1 MDYKQLELKVGLEI
15 HFQLNT
21 KHKLFC
27 SCSTAMKEK
36 QPVCIVK
43 RKLHPVPSELGEIDV
58 AAQYEW
64 LRDRTFYYQVFKNES
79 CLVELDEEPPHP
91 VNREA
96 LEIALQ
102 IALLLNCE
110 IPNEIHVMRKIVIDG
125 SNTSGFQRTMIVG
138 RNGFLEYKGRKIGI
152 TNVCLEED
160 AAALVK
166 EENGSVYYKLNRLG
180 IPLVEIAT
188 ETIEGF
194 SPQEI
199 QDIAY
204 TIGLIAKS
212 TGKIKSGIGTIRQD
226 VNISIKGGARVEIKG
241 VQKLELLAKVIELEA
256 KRQLE
261 LIQRGE
267 KVEEETRA
275 AYSDGTTRYTR
286 PLPGAGRLYPES
298 DLPPISVSRNYLKK
312 LKKKLPELLTKKL
325 ERFKKELK
333 LPEEIAN
340 QILRSKYL
348 KLFEKI
354 VTLNVNPTLV
364 ANTFVNTLKDLKR
377 KNIPIENI
385 SDEKFIELFKLVKNG
400 KVVKEGIPILLEKI
414 AGYPQKRI
422 IDLIKE
428 CNLLPISKSEVMK
441 IIDEKIEKNKDKLTD
456 KKRSFDFIF
465 GLTMSEVRGR
475 IDAKTVALLVKKK
488 INQLFDA

>member
-1 MDYKQLELKVGLEI
+1 
-15 HFQLNT
+15 
-21 KHKLFC
+21 
-27 SCSTAMKEK
+27 MKEK

-102 IALLLNCE
+102 IALLLNCK
-110 IPNEIHVMRKIVIDG
+110 IPDEIHVMRKIVIDG

-166 EENGSVYYKLNRLG
+166 EENGNVYYKLNRLG

-212 TGKIKSGIGTIRQD
+212 TGKIRKGIGAIRQD
-226 VNISIKGGARVEIKG
+226 VNVSIKGGARVEIKG

-275 AYSDGTTRYTR
+275 AYPDGTTRYTR
-286 PLPGAGRLYPES
+286 PLPGAGRLYPET
-298 DLPPISVSRNYLKK
+298 DIEPISIGEKFLRRLKRE
-312 LKKKLPELLTKKL
+312 LPELLTKKV
-325 ERFKKELK
+325 ERFKEMK

-340 QILRSKYL
+340 QIVHSKYL
-348 KLFEKI
+348 KIFEKI
-354 VTLNVNPTLV
+354 VRTKKVKPILV
-364 ANTFVNTLKDLKR
+364 ATTFLQTLKDLKR
-377 KNIPIENI
+377 RE
-385 SDEKFIELFKLVKNG
+385 SVEVEKLKEEHFVEIFDFLEKG
-400 KVVKEGIPILLEKI
+400 KIVKESIPEILKYLAKNPEKSVENAVEELNLKPI
-414 AGYPQKRI
+414 T
-422 IDLIKE
+422 IDELK
-428 CNLLPISKSEVMK
+428 K
-441 IIDEKIEKNKDKLTD
+441 IIEEAIGQKLPFDKTYG
-456 KKRSFDFIF
+456 IV
-465 GLTMSEVRGR
+465 MSRVRGR
-475 IDAKTVALLVKKK
+475 IDALLVKKMLEEYFRK
-488 INQLFDA
+488 I